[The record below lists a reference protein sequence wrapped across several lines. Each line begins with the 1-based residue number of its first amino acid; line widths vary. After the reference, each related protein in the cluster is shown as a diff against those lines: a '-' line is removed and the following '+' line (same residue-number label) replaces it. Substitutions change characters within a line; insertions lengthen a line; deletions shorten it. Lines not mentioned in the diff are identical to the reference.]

1 MSDIPTLVLASQSAR
16 RQEILRHLGLDPKII
31 VSEADENITEK
42 LTPEE
47 FTERLSVRKAE
58 AVLPLC
64 GENDMVIAGDTV
76 VALGDEIFGKPS
88 DRGDAFRMLSALS
101 GTTHKVVSGIAV
113 CYGGKIA
120 VSHEVTE
127 VTFRPLSAS
136 EINAYIDTKEPF
148 DKAGSY
154 GLQDKASVFVEKING
169 DYFNVVGL
177 PVFRMFRLIKERFD
191 LDYFEFI
198 RGEN

>member
-1 MSDIPTLVLASQSAR
+1 MKNIPTLVLASQSIR
-16 RQEILRHLGLDPKII
+16 RQEILRHLGLELKII
-31 VSEADENITEK
+31 VSDADENITEK
-42 LTPEE
+42 LSPEE
-47 FTERLSVRKAE
+47 FTERLSIRKAE

-64 GENDMVIAGDTV
+64 DKNDMVIAGDTV
-76 VALGDEIFGKPS
+76 VALGDEIFGKPT
-88 DRGDAFRMLSALS
+88 DREDAFRMLSALS

-113 CYGGKIA
+113 CYGRKTA

-127 VTFRPLSAS
+127 VTFRSLSEA
-136 EINAYIDTKEPF
+136 EINAYIDTGEPF

-177 PVFRMFRLIKERFD
+177 PVFRMFRLIKEHFGI
-191 LDYFEFI
+191 DYFDF
-198 RGEN
+198 

>member
-1 MSDIPTLVLASQSAR
+1 MKPIPTLVLASQSVR
-16 RQEILRHLGLDPKII
+16 RQEILRHLGLDLKII
-31 VSEADENITEK
+31 VSDADENITEK
-42 LTPEE
+42 LSPEE
-47 FTERLSVRKAE
+47 FTERLSIRKAE

-64 GENDMVIAGDTV
+64 DENDMVIAGDTV
-76 VALGDEIFGKPS
+76 VALGDEIFGKPT
-88 DRGDAFRMLSALS
+88 DREDAFRMLSALS

-113 CYGGKIA
+113 CYGGKTA

-127 VTFRPLSAS
+127 VTFRPLSES
-136 EINAYIDTKEPF
+136 EINAYIDTGEPF

-177 PVFRMFRLIKERFD
+177 PVFRMFRLIKEHFD
-191 LDYFEFI
+191 LDYFDFI
-198 RGEN
+198 

>member
-1 MSDIPTLVLASQSAR
+1 MKNIPTLVLASQSAR
-16 RQEILRHLGLDPKII
+16 RQEILRHLGLDIKVI
-31 VSEADENITEK
+31 VSEADENISEK

-64 GENDMVIAGDTV
+64 DENDMVIAGDTV
-76 VALGDEIFGKPS
+76 VALGDEIFGKPT
-88 DRGDAFRMLSALS
+88 DRQDAFRMLSALS

-113 CYGGKIA
+113 CYGGKTA

-127 VTFRPLSAS
+127 VTFRNVSES
-136 EINAYIDTKEPF
+136 EIRAYIATGEPD
-148 DKAGSY
+148 DKAGAY
-154 GLQDKASVFVEKING
+154 GMQDKASVFVEKING

-177 PVFRMFRLIKERFD
+177 PVFRLFRLIKENFG
-191 LDYFEFI
+191 LDYFDFI

>member
-1 MSDIPTLVLASQSAR
+1 MKNIPTLVLASQSIR
-16 RQEILRHLGLDPKII
+16 RQEILRHLGLELKII
-31 VSEADENITEK
+31 VSDADENITEK
-42 LTPEE
+42 LSPEE
-47 FTERLSVRKAE
+47 FTERLSIRKAE

-64 GENDMVIAGDTV
+64 DKNDMVIAGDTV
-76 VALGDEIFGKPS
+76 VALGDEIFGKPT
-88 DRGDAFRMLSALS
+88 DRKDAFRMLSALS

-113 CYGGKIA
+113 CYGGKTA

-127 VTFRPLSAS
+127 VTFRPLSEA
-136 EINAYIDTKEPF
+136 EINAYIDTGEPF

-177 PVFRMFRLIKERFD
+177 PVFRMFRLIKEHFGI
-191 LDYFEFI
+191 DYFDF
-198 RGEN
+198 

>member
-1 MSDIPTLVLASQSAR
+1 MKNIPTLVLASQSIR
-16 RQEILRHLGLDPKII
+16 RQEILRHLGLELKII
-31 VSEADENITEK
+31 VSDADENITEK
-42 LTPEE
+42 LSPEE
-47 FTERLSVRKAE
+47 FTERLSIRKAE

-64 GENDMVIAGDTV
+64 DENDMVIAGDTV
-76 VALGDEIFGKPS
+76 VALGDEIFGKPT
-88 DRGDAFRMLSALS
+88 DRDDAFRMLSALS

-113 CYGGKIA
+113 CYGGKTA

-127 VTFRPLSAS
+127 VTFRPLSEA
-136 EINAYIDTKEPF
+136 EINAYIDTGEPF

-177 PVFRMFRLIKERFD
+177 PVFRMFRLIKEHFGI
-191 LDYFEFI
+191 DYFDF
-198 RGEN
+198 

>member
-1 MSDIPTLVLASQSAR
+1 MAKLPRLVLASQSAR

-42 LTPEE
+42 LTPELL
-47 FTERLSVRKAE
+47 TEQLSIRKAE

-64 GENDMVIAGDTV
+64 EKNDMVIAGDTV
-76 VALGDEIFGKPS
+76 VALGDEIFGKPA
-88 DRGDAFRMLSALS
+88 DREDAFRMLSALS

-127 VTFRPLSAS
+127 VTFRPISEA
-136 EINAYIDTKEPF
+136 EINAYIDTGEPF

-154 GLQDKASVFVEKING
+154 GMQDKASVFVEKING

-177 PVFRMFRLIKERFD
+177 PVFKMFRLINEHFG
-191 LDYFEFI
+191 LDYFDFI
-198 RGEN
+198 REES

>member
-1 MSDIPTLVLASQSAR
+1 MKNIPTLVLASQSIR
-16 RQEILRHLGLDPKII
+16 RQEILRHLGLELKII
-31 VSEADENITEK
+31 VSDADENITEK
-42 LTPEE
+42 LSPEE
-47 FTERLSVRKAE
+47 FTERLSIRKAE

-64 GENDMVIAGDTV
+64 DKNDMVIAGDTV
-76 VALGDEIFGKPS
+76 VALGDEIFGKPT
-88 DRGDAFRMLSALS
+88 DREDAFRMLSALS

-113 CYGGKIA
+113 CYGGKTA

-127 VTFRPLSAS
+127 VTFRPLSEA
-136 EINAYIDTKEPF
+136 EINAYIDTGEPF

-177 PVFRMFRLIKERFD
+177 PVFRMFRLIKEHFGI
-191 LDYFEFI
+191 DYFDF
-198 RGEN
+198 

>member
-1 MSDIPTLVLASQSAR
+1 MKNIPTLVLASQSIR
-16 RQEILRHLGLDPKII
+16 RQEILRHLGLELKII
-31 VSEADENITEK
+31 VSDADENITEK
-42 LTPEE
+42 LSPEE
-47 FTERLSVRKAE
+47 FTERLSIRKAE

-64 GENDMVIAGDTV
+64 DKNDMIIAGDTV
-76 VALGDEIFGKPS
+76 VALGDEIFGKPT
-88 DRGDAFRMLSALS
+88 DREDAFRMLSALS

-113 CYGGKIA
+113 CYGGKTA

-127 VTFRPLSAS
+127 VTFRSLSEA
-136 EINAYIDTKEPF
+136 EINAYIDTGEPF

-177 PVFRMFRLIKERFD
+177 PVFRMFRLIKEHFGI
-191 LDYFEFI
+191 DYFDF
-198 RGEN
+198 

>member
-1 MSDIPTLVLASQSAR
+1 MKNIPTLVLASQSIR
-16 RQEILRHLGLDPKII
+16 RQEILRHLGLELKII
-31 VSEADENITEK
+31 VSDADENITEK
-42 LTPEE
+42 LSPEE
-47 FTERLSVRKAE
+47 FTERLSIRKAE

-64 GENDMVIAGDTV
+64 DKNDMVIAGDTV
-76 VALGDEIFGKPS
+76 VALGDEIFGKPM
-88 DRGDAFRMLSALS
+88 DREDAFRMLSALS

-127 VTFRPLSAS
+127 VTFRSLSEA
-136 EINAYIDTKEPF
+136 EINAYIDTGEPF

-177 PVFRMFRLIKERFD
+177 PVFRMFRLIKEHFGI
-191 LDYFEFI
+191 DYFDF
-198 RGEN
+198 

>member
-1 MSDIPTLVLASQSAR
+1 MKNIPTLVLASQSIR
-16 RQEILRHLGLDPKII
+16 RQEILRHLGLELKII
-31 VSEADENITEK
+31 VSDADENITEK
-42 LTPEE
+42 LSPEE
-47 FTERLSVRKAE
+47 FTERLSIRNAE

-64 GENDMVIAGDTV
+64 DKNDMVIAGDTV
-76 VALGDEIFGKPS
+76 VALGDEIFGKPT
-88 DRGDAFRMLSALS
+88 DREDAFRMLSALS

-120 VSHEVTE
+120 VTHEVTE
-127 VTFRPLSAS
+127 VTFRPLSEA
-136 EINAYIDTKEPF
+136 EINAYIDTGEPF

-177 PVFRMFRLIKERFD
+177 PVFRMFRLIKEHFGI
-191 LDYFEFI
+191 DYFDF
-198 RGEN
+198 